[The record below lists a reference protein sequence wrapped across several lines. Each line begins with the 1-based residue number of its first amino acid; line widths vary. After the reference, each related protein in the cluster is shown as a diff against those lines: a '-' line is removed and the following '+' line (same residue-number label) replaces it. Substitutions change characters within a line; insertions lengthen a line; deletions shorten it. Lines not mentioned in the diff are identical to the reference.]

1 MYFVFCISKCILG
14 GSWCWLGEAWSAD
27 GSSWDPTSWRHFH
40 PSFLPPAMP
49 CPSME
54 ACWSLGSVLSW
65 HFWSFHQLDG
75 DKFCQRLWVGGVT
88 SLPSSHSVFPSI
100 LYPPCT
106 VFSNQSE
113 WLIPR
118 HNYTRLF
125 VKFIAT
131 LCSTKIASPPFL
143 FSCHTLSFSTNTRI
157 GNLPQLE
164 TSSILDLTTFSY

>member
-1 MYFVFCISKCILG
+1 MGATQNDFHLYFVF
-14 GSWCWLGEAWSAD
+14 GSAFSEGVDAGWGKRDQLTGAAEIRPAGVTSIHPSSLPPCPVLLWRLVEAWDRFCLNSFDPFISLLVISSA
-27 GSSWDPTSWRHFH
+27 
-40 PSFLPPAMP
+40 
-49 CPSME
+49 
-54 ACWSLGSVLSW
+54 
-65 HFWSFHQLDG
+65 
-75 DKFCQRLWVGGVT
+75 KVGGVT

-131 LCSTKIASPPFL
+131 LCTTKIASSPPFL
-143 FSCHTLSFSTNTRI
+143 FRAIPCPFLRTR
-157 GNLPQLE
+157 GLE
-164 TSSILDLTTFSY
+164 TCLSSRPVPS